1 MTSTTRRIAGL
12 LGLIGWLALAPMAHA
27 QVVGTVTNLSGILA
41 ARSAQG
47 VTRLLAVDSPVHQGD
62 TLTTESRAYAQLKF
76 SDGAELILQ
85 PQSLLVVT
93 RYSYDAAQ
101 PQRDGIELGLA
112 QGGFRSTAGVVG
124 QRSKDATV
132 INTPAGMLK
141 GNASMTVS
149 LTPPEAGTQP

>member
-1 MTSTTRRIAGL
+1 MKATPFLAGL
-12 LGLIGWLALAPMAHA
+12 LAFASFAPMGAA
-27 QVVGTVTNLSGILA
+27 QAQGASPVVGTVANLSGVLVVRTA
-41 ARSAQG
+41 EGA
-47 VTRLLAVDSPVHQGD
+47 TRLLAVDSQIRQGD

-76 SDGAELILQ
+76 SDGAELVLQ
-85 PQSLLVVT
+85 PQSMLVVT

-132 INTPAGMLK
+132 INTPMGALK
-141 GNASMTVS
+141 GNASMVVS
-149 LTPPEAGTQP
+149 LQQP

>member
-1 MTSTTRRIAGL
+1 MTPFKFLAGL
-12 LGLIGWLALAPMAHA
+12 LAFASLALAAQA
-27 QVVGTVTNLSGILA
+27 QVVGTVTNLSGVLVVRTA
-41 ARSAQG
+41 EGA
-47 VTRLLAVDSPVHQGD
+47 TRLLAVDSQIRQGD

-85 PQSLLVVT
+85 PQSMLVVT

-112 QGGFRSTAGVVG
+112 QGGFRSTAGAIG

-132 INTPAGMLK
+132 IHTPMGALQ
-141 GNASMTVS
+141 GNASMVVS
-149 LTPPEAGTQP
+149 LQQP